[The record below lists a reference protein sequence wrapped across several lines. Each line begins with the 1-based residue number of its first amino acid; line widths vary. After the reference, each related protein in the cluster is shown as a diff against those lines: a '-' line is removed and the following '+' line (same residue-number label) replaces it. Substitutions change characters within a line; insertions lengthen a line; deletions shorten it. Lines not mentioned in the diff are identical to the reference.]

1 MGLSALQQ
9 AIKEFTQHS
18 GHNAG
23 VTVERTRLIELGVR
37 RFANVLPSKPRL
49 SDTSGPDGL
58 SHRPGFFYGI
68 GKQHGHRFARGKKM
82 PPVTI
87 YVGRTTPTDGTLA
100 PAFDIVSGYGGQ
112 LPLAAL

>member
-1 MGLSALQQ
+1 MRRPHHRSQRSPTSH
-9 AIKEFTQHS
+9 KESTPHN

-23 VTVERTRLIELGVR
+23 VTVERTRLIELEVR

-68 GKQHGHRFARGKKM
+68 G
-82 PPVTI
+82 
-87 YVGRTTPTDGTLA
+87 
-100 PAFDIVSGYGGQ
+100 Q
-112 LPLAAL
+112 LPHMIAIEKGLNLTWQGSTN